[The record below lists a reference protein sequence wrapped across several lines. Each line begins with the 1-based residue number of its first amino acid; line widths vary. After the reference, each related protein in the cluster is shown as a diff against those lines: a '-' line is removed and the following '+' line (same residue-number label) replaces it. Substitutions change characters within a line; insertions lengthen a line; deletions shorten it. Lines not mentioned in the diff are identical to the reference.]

1 MSRCTFGLGVGGV
14 LLEIP
19 LVSIIDDSHS
29 ARREVARAV
38 RSAGF
43 AVEVFSSAEEFILSN
58 QMACTAC
65 LVVNVQQKGMSG
77 LQLQSHLA
85 ASGRHIPIIFITT
98 SVDQRAR
105 ALALELGAL
114 NVSDNPSGE
123 KALLREICLI
133 LKPRNKEGQTSFHRP
148 G

>member
-1 MSRCTFGLGVGGV
+1 

-19 LVSIIDDSHS
+19 LVSVIDDSHS
-29 ARREVARAV
+29 ARREVARAI

-58 QMACTAC
+58 QMSCTAC

-85 ASGRHIPIIFITT
+85 AAGRHIPIIFITT
-98 SVDQRAR
+98 SADERAR

-114 NVSDNPSGE
+114 SVSNNPSGE
-123 KALLREICLI
+123 KALLTEICLT
-133 LKPRNKEGQTSFHRP
+133 LKPRDKEGQTSIRRP
-148 G
+148 GS